1 MLYIKEKKFLESTSY
16 EVFMFYKFTIYN
28 KIGDVNKTRN

>member
-1 MLYIKEKKFLESTSY
+1 MLSIKEKGFLESTSD
-16 EVFMFYKFTIYN
+16 EVFMFHKLTIYN